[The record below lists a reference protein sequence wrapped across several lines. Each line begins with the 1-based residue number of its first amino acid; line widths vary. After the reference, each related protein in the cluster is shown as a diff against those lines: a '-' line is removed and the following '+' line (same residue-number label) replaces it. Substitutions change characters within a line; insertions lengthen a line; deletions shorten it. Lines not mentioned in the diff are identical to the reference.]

1 MEFGFLAVFWVAL
14 GGALGGMGR
23 LAVGD
28 LIGRWAG
35 TRFPWATLV
44 VNLSGALA
52 IGILAGLVGAPDPS
66 HDDSGWQ
73 FAAIG
78 LLGGYTTVSSFSLQ
92 TLMLWQQ
99 ARRYLAVANV
109 TVTLVTGFMALGVG
123 WWLTGGLA

>member
-1 MEFGFLAVFWVAL
+1 MAFGFLAVFWVAI

-28 LIGRWAG
+28 LIGRWVG
-35 TRFPWATLV
+35 TRFPWGTLV

-52 IGILAGLVGAPDPS
+52 MGVLAGSLGLPTPS
-66 HDDSGWQ
+66 GDGPGWQ

-92 TLMLWQQ
+92 TLALWQQ
-99 ARRYLAVANV
+99 GRRFMAVANV
-109 TVTLVTGFMALGVG
+109 TVTLVAGFMALGVG
-123 WWLTGGLA
+123 WWLAGGSA